1 MEPGVNPGATRGLPL
16 LYHREPIS
24 HDTAITSGR
33 ADGSSIEL
41 QETDGIRRSIKASGR
56 GRAETRQPSHAAERL
71 QECGKA
77 PEAGGAAHRLNPLAD
92 GLQGVGD
99 LMTNLSMMLM
109 VGMEVKARET
119 TISHVEADLE
129 KTHHRPLP
137 GAPNV

>member
-1 MEPGVNPGATRGLPL
+1 M
-16 LYHREPIS
+16 
-24 HDTAITSGR
+24 
-33 ADGSSIEL
+33 
-41 QETDGIRRSIKASGR
+41 SGR
-56 GRAETRQPSHAAERL
+56 GRAKTRQPSHAVERL
-71 QECGKA
+71 RECGEA

-109 VGMEVKARET
+109 VGMEVKAHET

-137 GAPNV
+137 GAPNEGPKGIERRGCTREIKRATKHDDRELDMPEITPHDRERQ